1 MMPDDVKEKESFI
14 TFVGELNMSLKSDSD
29 EMKSVFYKAFN
40 PVFFSK
46 FG

>member
-1 MMPDDVKEKESFI
+1 MRPDDVEEKESFI

-29 EMKSVFYKAFN
+29 EMKSVFYKDFN
-40 PVFFSK
+40 PIFFNK